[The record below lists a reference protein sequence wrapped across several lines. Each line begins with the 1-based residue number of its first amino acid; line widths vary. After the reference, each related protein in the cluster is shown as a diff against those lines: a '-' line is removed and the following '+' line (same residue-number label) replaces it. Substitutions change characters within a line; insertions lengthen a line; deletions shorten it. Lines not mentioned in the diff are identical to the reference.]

1 MSRVCFLDRKTRAT
15 LKKICEKCPGF
26 ASWIEKLANYKIS
39 KTETSFFRDIAGNF
53 FRV

>member
-1 MSRVCFLDRKTRAT
+1 MTRLA

-39 KTETSFFRDIAGNF
+39 KTGISFFKDIAGNF

>member
-1 MSRVCFLDRKTRAT
+1 MGRIINEGDKIKIDTRSGV
-15 LKKICEKCPGF
+15 KDCPRF

-39 KTETSFFRDIAGNF
+39 KTEISFFKDIAGNF